1 MSSSSLV
8 DSLKYS
14 SQQILVYFGFFVVIT
29 GLIGNVFNIII
40 FTSLKTFRE
49 TTCAFYLTIAS
60 LVNIFQLLAGLLF
73 RILSNVY
80 NIDGTKTSIF
90 LCKTRMSILLA
101 AVLISLTCM
110 CFAAADQY
118 ASITARWKHLS
129 QKHLAYWFM
138 WNFEYN
144 LYCVLYSSCYSNS
157 IWFFTS
163 ADSVLF
169 WFIGFY

>member
-1 MSSSSLV
+1 M
-8 DSLKYS
+8 
-14 SQQILVYFGFFVVIT
+14 
-29 GLIGNVFNIII
+29 
-40 FTSLKTFRE
+40 
-49 TTCAFYLTIAS
+49 
-60 LVNIFQLLAGLLF
+60 VNIFQLLAGLLF

-138 WNFEYN
+138 WNFEHN
-144 LYCVLYSSCYSNS
+144 LYCVLYSSCCSNS
-157 IWFFTS
+157 IRFFYQCWFGTFLVYWLLLMYEVYQ
-163 ADSVLF
+163 DEKFPLF
-169 WFIGFY
+169 VRIVIDNWQQWFENLIIHFNFFSFYSRF